1 MSSEKKSSCHECNY
15 DEGTNLLKYDQS
27 IYYLCDDCYEEHMK
41 EEEIEKYGDVN
52 QGLGSWNGYEYVK
65 TNGGQ

>member
-1 MSSEKKSSCHECNY
+1 MRYEQKAELQDSNKSRMYEENKKMSSEKQSSCHECNY

-41 EEEIEKYGDVN
+41 EEE
-52 QGLGSWNGYEYVK
+52 
-65 TNGGQ
+65 